1 MMESTEEISF
11 HVLYSPVSPVGPL
24 NRFSDR
30 AQHSLPDL
38 RSKGNRFVR
47 VLPRLLSMRVS
58 LDAWPQTL
66 RDNDQFAY
74 LVLGSRDRGDKT
86 RKNPFRAQ
94 LAAGHLR
101 GPQPDSQIRWP
112 ESNRVMPPSQCQAFS
127 LSSGPF
133 GPIEE
138 NNFLLILFRAAGSL
152 TRCRAINQSLPVGKW
167 SLEQCSPRLKYVT
180 STQSSAWPKS

>member
-11 HVLYSPVSPVGPL
+11 HVLYSPVFPVGPL
-24 NRFSDR
+24 NCFRDR
-30 AQHSLPDL
+30 TQHCLPDL
-38 RSKGNRFVR
+38 RSKSKRFVR
-47 VLPRLLSMRVS
+47 AFPRRFSIRVS
-58 LDAWPQTL
+58 PDAWPQEP
-66 RDNDQFAY
+66 RDNYQFGY

-127 LSSGPF
+127 LSSSPF
-133 GPIEE
+133 G
-138 NNFLLILFRAAGSL
+138 
-152 TRCRAINQSLPVGKW
+152 
-167 SLEQCSPRLKYVT
+167 RLRKIT
-180 STQSSAWPKS
+180 FS

>member
-1 MMESTEEISF
+1 MC
-11 HVLYSPVSPVGPL
+11 
-24 NRFSDR
+24 
-30 AQHSLPDL
+30 
-38 RSKGNRFVR
+38 
-47 VLPRLLSMRVS
+47 VS
-58 LDAWPQTL
+58 LNAWPQAS
-66 RDNDQFAY
+66 RDNNQFAY

-112 ESNRVMPPSQCQAFS
+112 EVKSCHAA
-127 LSSGPF
+127 SSVSSILLVQQPF
-133 GPIEE
+133 RPIGE
-138 NNFLLILFRAAGSL
+138 NSSFLILFRAAGSL

-180 STQSSAWPKS
+180 STQSSSWPKS